1 MSTDADSA
9 SLVEQWRGVA
19 VCHAKVSGALDKA
32 LEREHGIGLSEF
44 EVLERLATTEGG
56 DGRRMQDLAEAVCL
70 SQSALSRLIGR
81 LETAGLVQ
89 RAMCAN
95 DRRGI
100 YAHITPEGR
109 AAWEKAAPTHR
120 AVLAE
125 QLPANA
131 PGAAAAAAPR
141 RPRRCRPRSA
151 RR

>member
-131 PGAAAAAAPR
+131 PGAAAAAAP
-141 RPRRCRPRSA
+141 A
-151 RR
+151 AT